1 MVRHVRV
8 KHRITAPLL
17 LVSALLLVGSTGHAQ
32 YTYSKSKEGS
42 ASQGHTQR
50 QAGKQESAAEQQVS
64 GQVSR
69 TKNVEVRTLDPKG
82 KAQQNRVVLL
92 QTDQGRRIVVDLGP
106 AQALQGVSLQQG
118 AQLDASGQ
126 WIRIGDRPVLWA
138 NRVSVDGKTVQI
150 KRPQRDQSRQITGQI
165 LRSKQVDIQGTDLV
179 NQVVLLQTDQG
190 RQIVADLGS
199 MTNLRGLRLQPGAE
213 IEVRGHPARVGDQ
226 MVLLADQVSAGGK
239 TVSIHRERQQAA
251 RQRAWSGQQT
261 SKRSGQQQTP
271 SHMNVTSASRLI
283 GRSVHDNQGNRVG
296 DVTHLMINGATGDVQ
311 YLLISPEQGSQ
322 KEQGSHVGQS
332 SQNGNDLIP
341 VPWAAVSFQGQR
353 LTVNA
358 APDALKQVPRVSL
371 SDVAKLTQPRLV
383 TQVHSYYLA
392 PEASQ
397 QGRGTR
403 QPSPGQQDQ
412 QQQGV
417 QNQRQGE
424 QQQYRADRQT
434 ADQEGTGGASS
445 GRQQRGWQARQR
457 GGQANEPHILIG
469 RGIVTTLFP
478 PMYASATE
486 VRGTEIES
494 ADGQFVGEIDRVMID
509 TDHGHVAYVLV
520 ARGGL
525 VGGTEEWIPVPFDAL
540 QWSPQGHYTLTA
552 NEPQLRQVQ
561 GIPKRELPTQVRAQ
575 QLQKLYERYGV
586 TPYWEQG

>member
-1 MVRHVRV
+1 MVR
-8 KHRITAPLL
+8 HRITAPLL
-17 LVSALLLVGSTGHAQ
+17 LACALLLVGSTAHAQ

-42 ASQGHTQR
+42 ASQGTTQR

-64 GQVSR
+64 GQVQR

-138 NRVSVDGKTVQI
+138 NQVTVDGKSMQI
-150 KRPQRDQSRQITGQI
+150 KRPQQEQSRQITGQI
-165 LRSKQVDIQGTDLV
+165 LRSKQVDIKGTDFT

-190 RQIVADLGS
+190 RQLVADLGP

-213 IEVRGHPARVGDQ
+213 IEVRGRPGRVGDQ
-226 MVLLADQVSAGGK
+226 LVLMADQVSAGGK

-251 RQRAWSGQQT
+251 YRPQQQAAQQRTWSAQQA

-271 SHMNVTSASRLI
+271 SHMNITSARRLI
-283 GRSVHDNQGNRVG
+283 GRSVQDNQGNGVG
-296 DVTHLMINGATGDVQ
+296 EVTHLMIHGVTGDVRV
-311 YLLISPEQGSQ
+311 LLIGSKQGSQMEQGSQ
-322 KEQGSHVGQS
+322 TGQ
-332 SQNGNDLIP
+332 DLIP
-341 VPWAAVSFQGQR
+341 VPWEAVSLQEQT

-358 APDALKQVPRVSL
+358 TPEALKQVPRVNL
-371 SDVAKLTQPRLV
+371 SYVAKLTQPRVV
-383 TQVHSYYLA
+383 TQIQSYYLT
-392 PEASQ
+392 PEESPQ
-397 QGRGTR
+397 ERGTR
-403 QPSPGQQDQ
+403 QPSQGPQGQHQQSPQDQ
-412 QQQGV
+412 G
-417 QNQRQGE
+417 RGA
-424 QQQYRADRQT
+424 QQQYRTDPRAS
-434 ADQEGTGGASS
+434 DQEGTGGASS
-445 GRQQRGWQARQR
+445 GRKQQGWQARQR

-494 ADGQFVGEIDRVMID
+494 ADGQFVGEVDRIMID
-509 TDHGHVAYVLV
+509 TDHGHVAYMLI

-525 VGGTEEWIPVPFDAL
+525 LGGAEEWIPVPFDAL
-540 QWSPQGHYTLTA
+540 Q
-552 NEPQLRQVQ
+552 
-561 GIPKRELPTQVRAQ
+561 
-575 QLQKLYERYGV
+575 
-586 TPYWEQG
+586 